1 MARLRPRTTTLV
13 IAVSLAAAVAAAAP
27 SSEPWPALVTP
38 ADRFFDVRHVAGDA
52 FVALGYNGRIL
63 RTEDA
68 GRSWREVRAPGRTS
82 LTRARFVD
90 EHVGWA
96 VGHRGTILRTE
107 DAGRSWTA
115 QASGTEAALFDVD
128 FPDPEHGFA
137 VGDRST
143 LLRTRD
149 GGRTWEA
156 HEVPIS
162 LVGVRADASLAISD
176 TIYYGIDFTDAWNG
190 WIVGEYGNIR
200 HTTDGG
206 ETWDAQHGSLLGGAF
221 RDAMDLPTFF
231 GVHVEQGRGVA
242 VGGLGKIALLDGDG
256 AGWRFLDGA
265 PLGAAPIYDLVPL
278 RRGGFVAV
286 GAGGLV
292 ATGAAE
298 RWARATAPT
307 GLYGW
312 LASADLTDAGTGLAV
327 GSNGVL
333 LATADWGA
341 SWQRVTGR

>member
-1 MARLRPRTTTLV
+1 MMPLL
-13 IAVSLAAAVAAAAP
+13 AVSLAATVAGAAP
-27 SSEPWPALVTP
+27 GGDAWRALVTP
-38 ADRFFDVRHVAGDA
+38 ADRFFDVRSVDGST
-52 FVALGYNGRIL
+52 FVALGYDGRIL

-68 GRSWREVRAPGRTS
+68 GRSWQEVRAAGRIS
-82 LTRARFVD
+82 LTRVRFVD
-90 EHVGWA
+90 ARVGFA

-107 DAGRSWTA
+107 DGGRSWEA

-176 TIYYGIDFTDAWNG
+176 TIYYGVDFTDARTG

-231 GVHVEQGRGVA
+231 GVRVEHGRGIA

-256 AGWRFLDGA
+256 TGWRFVDGT
-265 PLGAAPIYDLVPL
+265 PLGAAPIYDLVPI
-278 RRGGFVAV
+278 RQGGFLAV

-292 ATGAAE
+292 GTGAGE
-298 RWARATAPT
+298 HWARATAPAD
-307 GLYGW
+307 LYGW
-312 LASADLTDAGTGLAV
+312 LASADVDDAGTGLAV

-341 SWQRVTGR
+341 SWQRVTTR